1 MQRPI
6 PYRLIA
12 WLGLTI
18 AWASVALM
26 GVAAL
31 APRLMAEMGM
41 RAESVGWFSG
51 IVWITALLVTPFAG
65 SLSKRRDPWQI
76 TQSCLML
83 CSIGLIC
90 IAIGNP
96 WLFWLGAILVGAGQ
110 AFEAP
115 PASQLLS
122 QYSHPEKRAFSFSLK
137 QAGVQ
142 LGALTASLTL
152 PLLAMKWTPSAAL
165 WVVAGV
171 LLAFV
176 VSLNYGRKQYPHTLT
191 LPENQSP
198 HWLTELRQGLVDW
211 WPLLRSQPGL
221 LRLSLSAAT
230 FGATQV
236 CINSFMVTWLVEA
249 RHMPLTEAGVLAAC
263 MQASGLFSRPLWGW
277 VASHSTSALRVLSG
291 LGLCMSVCG
300 VAMGFW
306 GSMVPEFLLL
316 WVLVVY
322 GLSASG
328 WNGVYLAE
336 IAHRSPAN
344 SVGSYTAVATMP
356 LYLGLIL
363 GPIIFTVLTAT
374 WGFSVAWLCLGIS
387 GFMGAINLTIQ
398 SKGPTQG

>member
-1 MQRPI
+1 
-6 PYRLIA
+6 
-12 WLGLTI
+12 
-18 AWASVALM
+18 
-26 GVAAL
+26 
-31 APRLMAEMGM
+31 
-41 RAESVGWFSG
+41 
-51 IVWITALLVTPFAG
+51 
-65 SLSKRRDPWQI
+65 
-76 TQSCLML
+76 
-83 CSIGLIC
+83 
-90 IAIGNP
+90 
-96 WLFWLGAILVGAGQ
+96 
-110 AFEAP
+110 
-115 PASQLLS
+115 
-122 QYSHPEKRAFSFSLK
+122 
-137 QAGVQ
+137 
-142 LGALTASLTL
+142 
-152 PLLAMKWTPSAAL
+152 
-165 WVVAGV
+165 
-171 LLAFV
+171 
-176 VSLNYGRKQYPHTLT
+176 
-191 LPENQSP
+191 
-198 HWLTELRQGLVDW
+198 
-211 WPLLRSQPGL
+211 
-221 LRLSLSAAT
+221 
-230 FGATQV
+230 
-236 CINSFMVTWLVEA
+236 
-249 RHMPLTEAGVLAAC
+249 MPLTEAGVLAAC